1 VTRQAGNARED
12 VDRVRDASAI
22 ERVIGEH
29 LQLKPHGREY
39 VCLCPFHD
47 DHRPSMTVVP
57 GKQIFHCFVCNTGG
71 DVFTFVMKL
80 HKMEFPEALEFLAE
94 RAGIELARRGGDET
108 GGGVSRRQLA
118 QAGEMARDF
127 FRSVLRHPVHGEAA
141 REVIRRRGISDEM
154 VEAFGIGA
162 AADRWDGLLLKAQ
175 QRGVPIEPLVEAG
188 LLRRRETGGFYDGFR
203 NRLMFPIQDR
213 AGRVIAFGARKI
225 REEDEPKYI
234 NSPEHRLFNKSGT
247 LYGLHQAQRS
257 IQAARLAVVTEG
269 YTDTIAC
276 HQAGITNVVATLGTA
291 LTGEH
296 ADELR
301 LLCDTAVLL
310 FDGDEAGMRAAD
322 RATGVFFAREID
334 VRIAVLNRYTDAK
347 DPDEL
352 VKRPGID
359 GAAVL
364 RRAIEESEDLLGF
377 RFARL
382 RRSASGAGVSAM
394 SRLIREELDRLVQLG
409 LGQVP
414 PVRRRLVVK
423 HLASVSGVDEA
434 TIAASI
440 PAGRSAP
447 RAPRPEAAPPP
458 PSGELTRAEIVLGCV
473 LGQGELWAGLSARQQ
488 DLVKTGEVRSEVL
501 REVSRV
507 VADLSRAG
515 GAPSLAR
522 LRDAGC
528 SEAGIEAAAAL
539 IQQAERVAGGP
550 GDRLREVL
558 SDCVRRLE
566 EDADRVAPAVET
578 AEALHAAV
586 EQRRRQEAASGR
598 DNRRFPRPRG

>member
-1 VTRQAGNARED
+1 MTRQAGNSRED
-12 VDRVRDASAI
+12 VDRVRDASPI

-47 DHRPSMTVVP
+47 DHRPSMNVVP
-57 GKQIFHCFVCNTGG
+57 AKQIFHCFVCNTGG

-94 RAGIELARRGGDET
+94 RAGIELSRRVGGEA
-108 GGGVSRRQLA
+108 GGGVSRRQLT

-127 FRSVLRHPVHGEAA
+127 FRAILRHPVFGAPG
-141 REVIRRRGISDEM
+141 REVIQRRGISEEM
-154 VEAFGIGA
+154 VEAFGVGA
-162 AADRWDGLLLKAQ
+162 APDRWDGLLLKAQ
-175 QRGVPIEPLVEAG
+175 QRGVPLEPLVEAG
-188 LLRRRETGGFYDGFR
+188 LLKKRETGGYYDGFR

-225 REEDEPKYI
+225 KEEDEPKYI
-234 NSPEHRLFNKSGT
+234 NSPEYRLFNKSGT
-247 LYGLHQAQRS
+247 LYGLHQAQKS
-257 IQAARLAVVTEG
+257 IQSQRLAVVTEG

-310 FDGDEAGMRAAD
+310 FDGDEAGLRAAD

-334 VRIAVLNRYTDAK
+334 VRIAVLSRFTDAK

-352 VKRPGID
+352 LKRPGID

-364 RRAIEESEDLLGF
+364 RRAIAESEDLLAF

-382 RRSASGAGVSAM
+382 RTSASGAGVSAM
-394 SRLIREELDRLVQLG
+394 SRMIREELDRLSELG
-409 LGQVP
+409 LGQVS
-414 PVRRRLVVK
+414 PVRRQLVIR
-423 HLASVSGVDEA
+423 HLASLSGVDEG

-440 PAGRSAP
+440 PAGRSGA
-447 RAPRPEAAPPP
+447 RVPRPEPATPA
-458 PSGELTRAEIVLGCV
+458 PSGEMTRAEIVLGCV
-473 LGQGELWAGLSARQQ
+473 LNAGELWSGLSARQQ
-488 DLVKTGEVRSEVL
+488 DLVKTGEFRSELL

-507 VADLSRAG
+507 VAEVARSG
-515 GAPSLAR
+515 GVPTLAR
-522 LRDAGC
+522 LRDGAC
-528 SEAGIEAAAAL
+528 SEAAIEAATSL
-539 IQQAERVAGGP
+539 SRQVEQLGGGSAERLA
-550 GDRLREVL
+550 EVL
-558 SDCVRRLE
+558 ADCMRLLQGESDRPSGEVATA
-566 EDADRVAPAVET
+566 DALRAV
-578 AEALHAAV
+578 V
-586 EQRRRQEAASGR
+586 DQRRRQEAATGR